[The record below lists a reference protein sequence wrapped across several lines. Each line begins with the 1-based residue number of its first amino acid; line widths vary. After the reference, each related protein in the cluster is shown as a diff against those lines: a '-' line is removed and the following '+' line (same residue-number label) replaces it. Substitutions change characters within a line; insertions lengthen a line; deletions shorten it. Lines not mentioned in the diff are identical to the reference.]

1 MNYLEWINQCTPTR
15 WWHDSGNP
23 DEIELAIR
31 RGATGVTTNPV
42 LTFRSFQSQPEFW
55 NPKVVALGDDFE
67 PEARAEALLK
77 LVATYAA
84 EKVRPVYER
93 TNGADG
99 YALGQLNPTRAGD
112 AEGMLAQARRV
123 HSWAENIAVKL
134 PATAA
139 GIEVIEHLAEEGI
152 PICATINV
160 SVSQAIAVAEAY
172 ARGKQKA
179 LAAGVKPPLCIV
191 VQQVGRLDD
200 YLRDVAQDMK
210 LGLDESVIT
219 MAGLA
224 VAKRTYQ
231 IFEQRGYDAVIMPAG
246 LRGAYHLTEMAGGKL
261 LYTINTRA
269 GHDPRGGSPQEE
281 RISNPVP
288 QDILDQLRKIPPE
301 FVRAYEPDGMKPSEF
316 ITYGVTQKLLSQFN
330 ETGWAP
336 LRPISPI
343 KNKPLDLTER
353 MR

>member
-67 PEARAEALLK
+67 PEARAEPLLK

-261 LYTINTRA
+261 LYTINTRVQDMILA
-269 GHDPRGGSPQEE
+269 ADPPQEE

-288 QDILDQLRKIPPE
+288 QDILDQLRKIPE

-316 ITYGVTQKLLSQFN
+316 ITYGVAQKLLSQFN

-336 LRPISPI
+336 LETYLS
-343 KNKPLDLTER
+343 NKKTNR
-353 MR
+353 WI

>member
-1 MNYLEWINQCTPTR
+1 MNSLEWINQCTPTR

-261 LYTINTRA
+261 LYTINTRVQDMILA
-269 GHDPRGGSPQEE
+269 ADPPQEE

-288 QDILDQLRKIPPE
+288 QDILDQLRKIPE

-336 LRPISPI
+336 LETYLS
-343 KNKPLDLTER
+343 NKKTNR
-353 MR
+353 WI

>member
-231 IFEQRGYDAVIMPAG
+231 IFEQRGYDA
-246 LRGAYHLTEMAGGKL
+246 
-261 LYTINTRA
+261 
-269 GHDPRGGSPQEE
+269 DPPQEE

-288 QDILDQLRKIPPE
+288 QDILDQLRKIPE

-336 LRPISPI
+336 LETYLS
-343 KNKPLDLTER
+343 NKKTNR
-353 MR
+353 WI